1 MKILNLYAGIGGNRK
16 AWGDEYEVT
25 AIEFDEETAKVYKD
39 YFPND
44 NVIIADAHQYLLDH
58 YKEFDFIWGSP
69 PCPTHS
75 ILNTT
80 KNGRGDVK
88 MEYPDMTLYQEIL
101 FLDNW
106 FKGKWVIENVVPYYT
121 PLIAAK
127 KVDMHLWWSNF
138 NITSKDTIN
147 TIISNNSNATYTYR
161 GSSTSDNASLYNLG
175 FSSHTKLNAVQKVF
189 QLHLVYLKVASDN
202 HKDQLAI
209 GYIEYRFK
217 CVALRHL

>member
-16 AWGDEYEVT
+16 AWGDEHEVT
-25 AIEFDEETAKVYKD
+25 AIEFDEETAKVYRD

-44 NVIIADAHQYLLDH
+44 TVIVTDAHKYLLEH
-58 YKEFDFIWGSP
+58 YKEYDFIWGSP

-88 MEYPDMTLYQEIL
+88 MEYPDMTLYQEII

-127 KVDMHLWWSNF
+127 KVDRHLWWSNF
-138 NITSKDTIN
+138 NITSKDIKRPFKMDTA
-147 TIISNNSNATYTYR
+147 TVEQYEDFLGYDLSKYKLSNKIK
-161 GSSTSDNASLYNLG
+161 NLRNCVIPETG
-175 FSSHTKLNAVQKVF
+175 LHILN
-189 QLHLVYLKVASDN
+189 
-202 HKDQLAI
+202 
-209 GYIEYRFK
+209 
-217 CVALRHL
+217 CALDKIAHDGIKQGELF